1 MWFLFALQMCLES
14 LRLRPA
20 ALSACRVPIEKPQPE
35 RKQVYCQERG
45 PQQLVFGS
53 PVGNEQR
60 SGGNQ
65 RSNRKDL
72 ASLHP
77 GWTQLV
83 FSSSSG
89 MHDDEQRRLGLPAR
103 VENLAAHER
112 IPLHLSITECT
123 RLFEVVEE

>member
-20 ALSACRVPIEKPQPE
+20 AFSACRVPIEKPQPE
-35 RKQVYCQERG
+35 RKQVYGQERG

-53 PVGNEQR
+53 PVCNKQH
-60 SGGNQ
+60 SGGDQ

-77 GWTQLV
+77 GWTELV
-83 FSSSSG
+83 FSSSAG
-89 MHDDEQRRLGLPAR
+89 MHDDQQGRLGLPVR
-103 VENLAAHER
+103 VENLAAHDR
-112 IPLHLSITECT
+112 
-123 RLFEVVEE
+123 